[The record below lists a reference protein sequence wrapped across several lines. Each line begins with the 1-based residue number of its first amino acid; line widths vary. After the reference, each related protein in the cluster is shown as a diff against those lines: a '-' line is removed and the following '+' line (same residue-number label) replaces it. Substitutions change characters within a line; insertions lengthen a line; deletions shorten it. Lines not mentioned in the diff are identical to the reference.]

1 MEIST
6 STSLEKN
13 ENQKI
18 KPTLPNDCIAEILP
32 YLEDNVR
39 TLYSCARVSR
49 SWCQLTIPLLWS
61 KPFDTNTITP
71 NTKIISLIR
80 TLGFCLDNP
89 TKKFLIQQHNF
100 NPDGFK
106 TTKPFFDYP
115 SYIRGFNYSIFLS
128 FIRIWLRKVL
138 KRKPELELTTLLFK
152 SIGNLIFSRT
162 RGFESLNIS
171 YNDREENEYEL
182 DDEDSEEDDTNDY
195 VDLLESNIRM
205 ELYDITLLENF
216 NNAIT
221 NIEKFTYCYVGLYM
235 GRKERIFFEVM
246 KRIFEKLTENCKNIK
261 KLTIYAVPEN
271 LLDVIYLPVLCK
283 ATANLIKVQKNI
295 SSITFNQEWVDLPNN
310 PFYSSLLSE
319 RVVSSLRSLKLC
331 HINDF
336 DGLLKVLCGCNNLET
351 LEFTDKFYVSDV
363 NHAIQR
369 IMQYPPIHIKHLHFY
384 SFEYDEYAGIETF
397 ISSIEVLFRLSNNNL
412 RSLTIGDVDANLI
425 KLIGSYCTNLNYL
438 SIELLPELFPALN
451 QTLLSLNNLEHLILA
466 EGKYSIYPRNNNG
479 RRLFPN
485 LNFRYPVKTFAKSLP
500 ISLKHLGLD
509 INLNNE
515 VLDQFLSALKCPLHT
530 LDIYDGMKVEY
541 LEIII
546 KYVENNN
553 SILKQVGFRSVNV
566 SLGNEESFNKFG
578 RVMARIFG
586 LIQKVYMVKKHLHD
600 SFSDFAPT
608 DVWLR

>member
-1 MEIST
+1 MENSST
-6 STSLEKN
+6 SMGKN

-18 KPTLPNDCIAEILP
+18 EPRLPNDCIAEILP
-32 YLEDNVR
+32 YLKDNVR

-61 KPFDTNTITP
+61 KPFDSNTITP

-89 TKKFLIQQHNF
+89 TKKFLIRQHGF

-106 TTKPFFDYP
+106 ITKPFFDYP
-115 SYIRGFNYSIFLS
+115 SYIRDFNYSIFLS
-128 FIRIWLRKVL
+128 SIRIWLRKVL

-152 SIGNLIFSRT
+152 LIGNLICSR
-162 RGFESLNIS
+162 N
-171 YNDREENEYEL
+171 NN
-182 DDEDSEEDDTNDY
+182 
-195 VDLLESNIRM
+195 RM

-216 NNAIT
+216 NCAIN
-221 NIEKFTYCYVGLYM
+221 NIETFTYCYVGLYM
-235 GRKERIFFEVM
+235 GRKERILFEVM

-261 KLTIYAVPEN
+261 RLTIYAVPEN
-271 LLDVIYLPVLCK
+271 FMDVIYLPVVCK
-283 ATANLIKVQKNI
+283 ATANLIKEQKNI
-295 SSITFNQEWVDLPNN
+295 SSITFNQEWVDSPNN
-310 PFYSSLLSE
+310 LFYSSLLSE
-319 RVVSSLRSLKLC
+319 KVITSLRSLKLC
-331 HINDF
+331 HISDF

-351 LEFTDKFYVSDV
+351 LEFTDKFYVSDED
-363 NHAIQR
+363 HAIQR
-369 IMQYPPIHIKHLHFY
+369 MMEFPPIHIKHLHFY
-384 SFEYDEYAGIETF
+384 NFEYDEYAGIETF

-412 RSLTIGDVDANLI
+412 RSLTIGDVDSNII
-425 KLIGSYCTNLNYL
+425 KLIGTYCTNLNYL

-451 QTLLSLNNLEHLILA
+451 QILLSLNNLEHLILV

-479 RRLFPN
+479 RRLFPD

-500 ISLKHLGLD
+500 TSLKHLGLD
-509 INLNNE
+509 ININNE
-515 VLDQFLSALKCPLHT
+515 VLDHFLSALKCPLHT

-553 SILKQVGFRSVNV
+553 RNLKQVGFRSVNV

-600 SFSDFAPT
+600 GFSDFAPT
-608 DVWLR
+608 NVWFF